1 MRIHARTLLVLSLA
15 CAGPV
20 PACASGM
27 QPAAVAELPAAARP
41 EATRIVPASA
51 RKIGGFPGRQRS
63 IGERRPVEF
72 AAGLEFQG
80 AGDIG
85 AAAAKRPQQLR
96 RGASMKVVK

>member
-51 RKIGGFPGRQRS
+51 RKIDGFPGRQRS

-72 AAGLEFQG
+72 AAGHLPG
-80 AGDIG
+80 AVGMRLADWRATG
-85 AAAAKRPQQLR
+85 NPLTKPDF
-96 RGASMKVVK
+96 